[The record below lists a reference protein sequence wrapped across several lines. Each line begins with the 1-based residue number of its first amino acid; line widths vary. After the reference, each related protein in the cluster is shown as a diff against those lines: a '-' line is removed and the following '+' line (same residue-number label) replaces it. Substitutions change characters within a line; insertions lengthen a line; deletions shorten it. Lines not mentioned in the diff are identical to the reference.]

1 MAGGQP
7 HAAQKETADYVFHEL
22 TRSVYPD
29 CWRTVDAR
37 VILRDGKVF
46 MRKRCPDHG
55 PFESLVY
62 GDAEAY
68 VRCSRFNKPGETRKT
83 RSVSYDGAS
92 TEVSWI
98 S

>member
-22 TRSVYPD
+22 TRSIYPD
-29 CWRTVDAR
+29 CRRTVDAR

-68 VRCSRFNKPGETRKT
+68 VRSSRFNKPGEIRKT
-83 RSVSYDGAS
+83 RSVSYDSAS
-92 TEVSWI
+92 TEVSWL